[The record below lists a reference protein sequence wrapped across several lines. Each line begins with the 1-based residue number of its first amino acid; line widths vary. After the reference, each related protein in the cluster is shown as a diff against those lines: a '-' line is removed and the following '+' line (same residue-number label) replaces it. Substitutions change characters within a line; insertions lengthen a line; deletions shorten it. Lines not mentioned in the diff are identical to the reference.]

1 MGGPAVIISGSVAGA
16 PAATPP
22 VSQGGSEAGASA
34 ATPPVSQGGSIDSFS
49 IRQGCPEEMEVD
61 MSFGSP
67 IFGKPVSRM
76 SIPITQEGL
85 ESNPNFV
92 GNHDA
97 PMSEPQSPIY
107 APHSDAGWLGDMA
120 AAQEAAD
127 MALSSVLRLANMFGR
142 SPRASLEVVPNQL
155 SPRASREVVPNPSP
169 QQSLGLINTSET
181 ALVSEGYYV
190 PDNMTEMV
198 GLRRDRSTEVPLH
211 CFVICF
217 VVLLSSIMPCLNVY
231 HKSLDMYDS

>member
-1 MGGPAVIISGSVAGA
+1 MGGPAVIISGSEAGTT
-16 PAATPP
+16 AATPP
-22 VSQGGSEAGASA
+22 A
-34 ATPPVSQGGSIDSFS
+34 SQGGSIDSFS
-49 IRQGCPEEMEVD
+49 ITQGRPEEVEVD

-142 SPRASLEVVPNQL
+142 SPRASREVVPNQVTSLAL
-155 SPRASREVVPNPSP
+155 SPRASREVVPNQVASLALSPRASLEVVPNQSP
-169 QQSLGLINTSET
+169 QQSLSSINASEL
-181 ALVSEGYYV
+181 AFFSEGHNV
-190 PDNMTEMV
+190 PGNMTEMV
-198 GLRRDRSTEVPLH
+198 GPRRDRSKT
-211 CFVICF
+211 
-217 VVLLSSIMPCLNVY
+217 SIPV
-231 HKSLDMYDS
+231 H

>member
-1 MGGPAVIISGSVAGA
+1 
-16 PAATPP
+16 
-22 VSQGGSEAGASA
+22 
-34 ATPPVSQGGSIDSFS
+34 
-49 IRQGCPEEMEVD
+49 

-142 SPRASLEVVPNQL
+142 SPRASREVVPNQVTSLAL
-155 SPRASREVVPNPSP
+155 SPRASREVVPNQVASLALSPRASLEVVPNQSP
-169 QQSLGLINTSET
+169 QQSLSSINASEL
-181 ALVSEGYYV
+181 AFFSEGHNV
-190 PDNMTEMV
+190 PGNMTEMV
-198 GLRRDRSTEVPLH
+198 GPRRDRSKT
-211 CFVICF
+211 
-217 VVLLSSIMPCLNVY
+217 SIPV
-231 HKSLDMYDS
+231 H